1 MRSTREATLAF
12 GARSRAMVE
21 RGEQPPHRSVMLI
34 HQALAKPAMANVARA
49 LADGA
54 IEPIEILARRQG

>member
-1 MRSTREATLAF
+1 
-12 GARSRAMVE
+12 
-21 RGEQPPHRSVMLI
+21 
-34 HQALAKPAMANVARA
+34 MANVARA